1 MIKFNRNVLVL
12 QQIFEKRYIYFV
24 FIFFPVLWLDCDKE
38 GENICFEVMNCVLHV
53 MKPRRNE
60 QTVFRAK
67 FCKSEQTYSHVVQ
80 NLRIF
85 LLFILF

>member
-1 MIKFNRNVLVL
+1 MGISVLYSIIQPIHITMHWVLYVPLLYNR
-12 QQIFEKRYIYFV
+12 F
-24 FIFFPVLWLDCDKE
+24 FFPKLFVLFSVLWLDCDKE

-67 FCKSEQTYSHVVQ
+67 FCKFY
-80 NLRIF
+80 L
-85 LLFILF
+85 